1 MTPHARAHAIALA
14 QPNDRAHDI
23 ALRYLNRPEDDLNTP
38 DLNTPDLTT
47 PEVFLSVTVVAPNP
61 KLPREPH
68 QAHAAAE
75 RLALES
81 PC

>member
-14 QPNDRAHDI
+14 QPHARARDI
-23 ALRYLNRPEDDLNTP
+23 ALRYLNRPED

-47 PEVFLSVTVVAPNP
+47 PEVFLSVTVVAHPNP
-61 KLPREPH
+61 RLPRDPH

>member
-1 MTPHARAHAIALA
+1 MTPHARAHARAHA
-14 QPNDRAHDI
+14 QPNGRAHDI
-23 ALRYLNRPEDDLNTP
+23 ALRYLNRPED

-75 RLALES
+75 
-81 PC
+81 